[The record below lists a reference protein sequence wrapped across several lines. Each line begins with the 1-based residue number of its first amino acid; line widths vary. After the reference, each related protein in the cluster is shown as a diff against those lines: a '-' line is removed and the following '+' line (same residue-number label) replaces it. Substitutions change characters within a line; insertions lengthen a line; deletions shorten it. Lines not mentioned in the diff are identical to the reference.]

1 MMNMQYY
8 HRQSGVTLVISLIIL
23 IALTILGLTTMQS
36 TRTEVSMAGNLREA
50 GITFNA
56 AEAGLSNAESFVN
69 GTSSKGVYTDPDT
82 GLYSKTDED
91 PDYFNDAT
99 WDASHAASTN
109 LPHVVEQPKFVVK
122 YLGDRSQNEAAVL
135 NIGGYGTGQP
145 GKTVSNFRITAK
157 GFGQT
162 NNSVRYV
169 QSYYG
174 KEF

>member
-1 MMNMQYY
+1 MMNVQYT

-56 AEAGLSNAESFVN
+56 AEAGLSDAEGFVN
-69 GTSSKGVYTDPDT
+69 GTTTKNVFTNPNA

-91 PDYFNDAT
+91 PDYFDDAT
-99 WDASHAASTN
+99 WAASQNASTT
-109 LPHVVEQPKFVVK
+109 LPHVIEQPKFVVK
-122 YLGDRSQNEAAVL
+122 YLGDRSQNEAAAI
-135 NIGGYGTGQP
+135 NIGGYGSGQP
-145 GKTVSNFRITAK
+145 GKTVSNFRVTAK